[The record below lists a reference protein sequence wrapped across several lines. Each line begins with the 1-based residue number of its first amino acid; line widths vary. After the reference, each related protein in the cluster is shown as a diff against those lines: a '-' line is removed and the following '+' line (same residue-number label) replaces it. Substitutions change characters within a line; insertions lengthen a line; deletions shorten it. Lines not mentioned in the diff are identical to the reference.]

1 MSISDPQK
9 EPTLNQ
15 NEKLN
20 LNQIKKPTQPF
31 LMLSKDRNF
40 KNYFFNYKNNKSDFK
55 ILH

>member
-20 LNQIKKPTQPF
+20 LNQIKKPTHHHF
-31 LMLSKDRNF
+31 
-40 KNYFFNYKNNKSDFK
+40 
-55 ILH
+55 